1 MSAAADLRF
10 LHVGAFSGSAL
21 SLRHAL
27 ARRLVVQAVDLM
39 PLARRASLVPGRLR
53 ALAEARTS
61 GTRSVPW
68 TKTAAWSRA
77 VQRDLE
83 RRGLL
88 DAAVPTLVVQT
99 LPALAMPVGSR
110 YAVYTD
116 RVGAEAL
123 TDPSPYAS
131 LATAGWRE
139 REAAFLRGADHVL
152 VMGASSRECLVG
164 DYGLDPARVHVVG
177 AGPNMALGHPVPP
190 RARGRRLLFVGIDWE
205 RKGGPTLLRAFPT
218 VRRRFPDATLTIAGA
233 SPGGPLPDGVVVRG
247 RVPHQQV
254 SGLYDDA
261 DLLVLP
267 THFEAYGI
275 ALVEALQKGLPCVCT
290 SVGNQP
296 AIVGEAGVA
305 VTPGDPEA
313 LSNAVCDVLAD
324 YPAYQQRAFR
334 RGAALRETETW
345 EHVADEVCRH
355 LGLTSGVTA

>member
-1 MSAAADLRF
+1 MTRGADLHF
-10 LHVGAFSGSAL
+10 LHIGAFSGSAP
-21 SLRHAL
+21 SLRDAL

-39 PLARRASLVPGRLR
+39 PSARRAALVPGRLR
-53 ALAEARTS
+53 AMAEARAS
-61 GTRSVPW
+61 GTRAVPW

-77 VQRDLE
+77 LQRDLE

-88 DAAVPTLVVQT
+88 DPGVPTLVVQT
-99 LPALAMPVGSR
+99 LSALAMPVGSR

-123 TDPSPYAS
+123 TAPGPHAS
-131 LATAGWRE
+131 LATPGWRK

-152 VMGASSRECLVG
+152 VMGASSRDCLVG
-164 DYGLDPARVHVVG
+164 DYGLDPGRVHVVG
-177 AGPNMALGHPVPP
+177 AGPNMALGDPVPP

-205 RKGGPTLLRAFPT
+205 RKGGPTLLEAFPA

-254 SGLYDDA
+254 PGLYDDA
-261 DLLVLP
+261 DLLVIP

-275 ALVEALQKGLPCVCT
+275 ALVEALQKGLPCVGT

-296 AIVGEAGVA
+296 AIIGDAGVA

-313 LSNAVCDVLAD
+313 LSRALCDVLAG
-324 YPAYQQRAFR
+324 YPAYQQRATR

-345 EHVADEVCRH
+345 EHVAGEVCRH
-355 LGLTSGVTA
+355 LGLGSGVSA